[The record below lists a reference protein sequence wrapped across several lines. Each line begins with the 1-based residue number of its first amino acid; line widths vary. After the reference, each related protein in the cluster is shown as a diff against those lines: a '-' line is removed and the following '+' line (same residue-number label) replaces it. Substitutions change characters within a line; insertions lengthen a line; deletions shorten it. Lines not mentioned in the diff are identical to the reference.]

1 MAVNLVLIL
10 ERGLA
15 KTAFPPQRNKKNRD
29 VKHAPFPELLASVYR
44 RGITVVSGGAAGAVQ
59 AVIEPKGNKAGTVI
73 GFNNMTQPQALGAI
87 YFLHIIEEYFFYSP
101 LVRDKFTS
109 FSCSIYFYILF

>member
-1 MAVNLVLIL
+1 DRGQAVGGICHRRIFSAVDQMAVNLVLIL

-44 RGITVVSGGAAGAVQ
+44 RGITVVSGGAAGA
-59 AVIEPKGNKAGTVI
+59 GT
-73 GFNNMTQPQALGAI
+73 GCNRAQR
-87 YFLHIIEEYFFYSP
+87 E
-101 LVRDKFTS
+101 
-109 FSCSIYFYILF
+109 